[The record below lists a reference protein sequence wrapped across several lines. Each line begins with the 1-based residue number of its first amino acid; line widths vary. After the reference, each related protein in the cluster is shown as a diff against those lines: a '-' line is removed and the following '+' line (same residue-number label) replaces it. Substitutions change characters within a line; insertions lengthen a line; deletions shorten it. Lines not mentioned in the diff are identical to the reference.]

1 MNASRAG
8 IEMEK
13 STARWVEILSP
24 FIGPTIA
31 VVAALWVAKAVF
43 EEKFVNLEQRVTA
56 GEVAREKQDDRIS
69 AIYQALADIRTGV
82 AEIKGRLQ
90 IGESPK

>member
-13 STARWVEILSP
+13 STAKWLEILSP
-24 FIGPTIA
+24 FIGPGIA
-31 VVAALWVAKAVF
+31 VLVALWVAKAVF
-43 EEKFVNLEQRVTA
+43 EERFINLQQRVA
-56 GEVAREKQDDRIS
+56 AAEAVQAKQDDRIS
-69 AIYQALADIRTGV
+69 SIYQALADIRSGV

-90 IGESPK
+90 IGENPK